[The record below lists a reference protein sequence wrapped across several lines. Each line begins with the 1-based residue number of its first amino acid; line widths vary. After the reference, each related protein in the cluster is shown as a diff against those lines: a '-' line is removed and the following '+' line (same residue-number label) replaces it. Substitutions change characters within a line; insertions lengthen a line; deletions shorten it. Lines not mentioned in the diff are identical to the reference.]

1 MTDMKRHSNIL
12 CQTCWTM
19 KHINGKREF
28 CFLILLYLI
37 PVLRCTTT
45 CQIYLFK
52 SKKWPYLV
60 KIVHRQRNYLLPK
73 LFIFC
78 FLLLFSLAG
87 FMAGSD
93 LTQQNGLKHNLGH
106 EILDVAIVICV
117 KFYLRSLSY
126 LLRCRNTAKIQLKVL
141 MFKFS
146 SNQLMVN
153 HVFPCYRIFV
163 QTHGLSRW
171 WKSWNKTFLFC
182 RADRNEPQEWVPKTN
197 PTTRYVS

>member
-1 MTDMKRHSNIL
+1 MFPNSFVPDSSITMYNYLSNISF
-12 CQTCWTM
+12 QKQKMT
-19 KHINGKREF
+19 
-28 CFLILLYLI
+28 
-37 PVLRCTTT
+37 
-45 CQIYLFK
+45 
-52 SKKWPYLV
+52 LV
-60 KIVHRQRNYLLPK
+60 KIVHRQRNHLLPK

-93 LTQQNGLKHNLGH
+93 LTQQNGSKHNLGH

-163 QTHGLSRW
+163 QTHGLSR
-171 WKSWNKTFLFC
+171 
-182 RADRNEPQEWVPKTN
+182 
-197 PTTRYVS
+197 

>member
-12 CQTCWTM
+12 CQTCWTV

-45 CQIYLFK
+45 CQTHLFK
-52 SKKWPYLV
+52 SKNDLSQNCTQAKKPFTAEAF
-60 KIVHRQRNYLLPK
+60 HF
-73 LFIFC
+73 LFPVAIQPSW
-78 FLLLFSLAG
+78 LY
-87 FMAGSD
+87 D
-93 LTQQNGLKHNLGH
+93 LTQQNGSKHNLGH

-171 WKSWNKTFLFC
+171 WNSWNKTFLFC